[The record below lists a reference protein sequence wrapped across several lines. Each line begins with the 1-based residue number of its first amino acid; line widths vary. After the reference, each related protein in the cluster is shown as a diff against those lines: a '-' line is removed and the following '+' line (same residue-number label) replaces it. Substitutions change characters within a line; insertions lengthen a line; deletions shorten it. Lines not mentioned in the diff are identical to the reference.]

1 MLKNISKMLVIYCTI
16 VCSSCANKNIS
27 CTNKNIKEEIVHIEE
42 FHTETTTHYYIPTNN
57 KLFMSI
63 YDDNKKGRCTY
74 VFYSPSGKPI
84 VEVVL
89 YDYMNYYCINEL
101 DSDWRTSVSML
112 NNEVEFIR
120 AISKNTDYV
129 QICIG
134 RRNSPS
140 TPEITVSYYTNGIEK
155 IYRNF
160 ELRDTVLPPPDFN
173 DIDLVMDTTMRRE

>member
-1 MLKNISKMLVIYCTI
+1 MLKNISKILVIYCTI

-42 FHTETTTHYYIPTNN
+42 FHTETTTYYYIPTNN

-63 YDDNKKGRCTY
+63 YDDNKKDRCTY

-120 AISKNTDYV
+120 AI
-129 QICIG
+129 
-134 RRNSPS
+134 
-140 TPEITVSYYTNGIEK
+140 
-155 IYRNF
+155 
-160 ELRDTVLPPPDFN
+160 
-173 DIDLVMDTTMRRE
+173 